1 MTTGRPTAYPHRP
14 TLRPRIKSIR
24 PLHLARQ
31 PLTGEY
37 LGSRIQGKFKVHS
50 RDLPKP
56 PTAAPR
62 QQGNAIPLLVIAVL
76 FGTAHMLTN
85 GQYGFHRDELQFLSD
100 AQHLDWGFVP
110 YPPLT
115 AALEHL
121 GLKMFGLSLVGLR
134 LFSVLAQAVVILVS
148 GLMAR
153 DLGGGRLA
161 QIFTAIAVGLS
172 PAPMANATMFQ
183 YSSFDMLWWVLIAW
197 SAIRLLRDD
206 DPRWWVAIGLFAGL
220 GLQTKY
226 SIAFEL
232 MGVLVGTLI
241 TDARRYLTSRWFW
254 AGGGIALLLF
264 APNLIWLARH
274 DFISYHFLQGI
285 HARDVDE
292 GRADG
297 FLRDQ
302 FLINANL
309 SAAPVWLAGL
319 FGYFRNRR
327 YRMLAWMYVV
337 PLLLFLFARG
347 RFYYVSAAYPML
359 LAMGSVIGERW
370 LLTMRPA
377 WRVGTATLLFTAV
390 IAIGIYAAF
399 CIVPFASIGPLRDFA
414 LKRNNDLREEIGWNE
429 LVAQVAAIR
438 DALPA
443 EQQAHL
449 GIVVGNYG
457 EHGAIALLGEK
468 YHLPM
473 PITAVN
479 SGWLRGYPKIPPTTI
494 IVLGSSQEHA
504 DALFTDCRLAGHS
517 ANAWGVIN
525 EESRDHP
532 DIFVCGPA
540 RKPWPELWSYG
551 PRFG

>member
-1 MTTGRPTAYPHRP
+1 M
-14 TLRPRIKSIR
+14 
-24 PLHLARQ
+24 
-31 PLTGEY
+31 
-37 LGSRIQGKFKVHS
+37 HS
-50 RDLPKP
+50 HDLPKP
-56 PTAAPR
+56 PAAAPCPH
-62 QQGNAIPLLVIAVL
+62 GSTALLLVIAVL
-76 FGTAHMLTN
+76 FGAAHMLTN

-115 AALEHL
+115 AALEHVGL
-121 GLKMFGLSLVGLR
+121 GIFGLSLVGLR

-172 PAPMANATMFQ
+172 PAPMGNATMFQ

-197 SAIRLLRDD
+197 SAIRLLRDE
-206 DPRWWVAIGLFAGL
+206 DPRMWVAIGLFAGL

-232 MGVLVGTLI
+232 LGVLAGVLL
-241 TDARRYLTSRWFW
+241 TDARRYLMNRWFW
-254 AGGGIALLLF
+254 VGGAVALLVF
-264 APNLIWLARH
+264 APNLVWLVRH
-274 DFISYHFLQGI
+274 DFISYRFLQAI
-285 HARDVDE
+285 HARDVNE

-309 SAAPVWLAGL
+309 FAAPVWIAGL
-319 FGYFRNRR
+319 VGYLRARR

-337 PLLLFLFARG
+337 PLLLFVVLQG

-359 LAMGSVIGERW
+359 LAMGSVITERW
-370 LLTMRPA
+370 LSTLRPA
-377 WRVGTATLLFTAV
+377 WRVGMAALLFGGV
-390 IAIGIYAAF
+390 IAIGTYAAL
-399 CIVPFASIGPLRDFA
+399 IIMPMTSSGPLRDFA
-414 LKRNNDLREEIGWNE
+414 LKRNNDLREKVGWNE
-429 LVAQVAAIR
+429 LVMRVAAIR
-438 DALPA
+438 DALTA
-443 EQQAHL
+443 EQQADL

-457 EHGAIALLGEK
+457 EQGAIALLGK
-468 YHLPM
+468 AYSLPS

-479 SGWLRGYPKIPPTTI
+479 SGWLRGYPQTPPHTV
-494 IVLGSSQEHA
+494 IVLGSSRERA
-504 DALFTDCRLAGHS
+504 DELFTDCRLAGHS
-517 ANAWGVIN
+517 GNAWGVVN

-532 DIFVCGPA
+532 DIFVCGPT
-540 RKPWPELWSYG
+540 RKPWSELWSHG
-551 PRFG
+551 PEFG